1 MENQNNEM
9 NISGLLEFSNNSE
22 KDKFLNEW
30 SSKINSYNVDLDENN

>member
-1 MENQNNEM
+1 M
-9 NISGLLEFSNNSE
+9 IFDKSVD